1 MGNDKEYTIRL
12 PSVLL
17 DRIKLIPVGRRSS
30 FIRESLETA
39 LNFQDQTVAR
49 LTREIEEEEKKL
61 NIKKGLLNK
70 LQISQEKKELQE
82 NEDKRQ
88 YEWLCDY
95 LKSYTHGYNTD
106 RFNKK
111 FNLNI
116 SGFPEFEKLQEDCLK
131 GDFTFEQYKALKIGG
146 DK

>member
-1 MGNDKEYTIRL
+1 MSESRQFNFRL
-12 PSVLL
+12 PSVVY
-17 DRIKLIPVGRRSS
+17 DRLQLIPNGRRSQ
-30 FIRESLETA
+30 FIVDAIESA